1 MTRKIL
7 ALVAGVLAALTGAL
21 VLAGP
26 AQAEIIWNTV
36 TPNGPSFT
44 TCPNLKGWYANEDEQ
59 GDLPQATVAGLKFE
73 GKDLIHHTTNLDF
86 TDFDKT
92 NKSFEATTA
101 GKVVFKAET
110 SGPYSTIVIN
120 ADGKLWSTAFKPEAV
135 GGQNNPVAKAEDLIA
150 KPDSMKPGKLPYTA
164 ASRIVSFGVG
174 YWVEAGSTVV
184 SSISFH
190 GHKYDLSCKCPP
202 STSPS
207 ASASVS
213 PTVKPSVSASA
224 SASASTSASV
234 KPSTSATVR
243 PHVSASASHPVIVPA
258 GNGGSSL
265 PVTGPANGFI
275 IAGLGFLAAGIGVAL
290 FILARRRKLKFSA

>member
-7 ALVAGVLAALTGAL
+7 ALAAGALATLAGAL

-26 AQAEIIWNTV
+26 AQATGGT
-36 TPNGPSFT
+36 TPNGPSFA
-44 TCPNLKGWYANEDEQ
+44 TCPNLTGWYANEDEQ

-73 GKDLIHHTTNLDF
+73 GKDLIHHATSLDF

-92 NKSFEATTA
+92 NKSFEATTS

-120 ADGKLWSTAFKPEAV
+120 ADGKLWSTAFKPEAT
-135 GGQNNPVAKAEDLIA
+135 GGQNLPVAKAEDLIG

-164 ASRIVSFGVG
+164 ASRVVTFGVG

-184 SSISFH
+184 RSISFH
-190 GHKYDLSCKCPP
+190 GHKYWLTCHPKP

-207 ASASVS
+207 ASTS
-213 PTVKPSVSASA
+213 PTVKPSASA
-224 SASASTSASV
+224 SASATV
-234 KPSTSATVR
+234 KPSATTKAPTQPTTAAPSSSAPV
-243 PHVSASASHPVIVPA
+243 VIV
-258 GNGGSSL
+258 GTSGGTSL
-265 PVTGPANGFI
+265 PVTGANGFI
-275 IAGLGFLAAGIGVAL
+275 LVGLGAIAVGGGLALLLA
-290 FILARRRKLKFSA
+290 ARRRKVNFTA